1 MLDIDFEYLP
11 LFAELESEV
20 EKFKEN
26 DNQEKKQSLKNAT
39 EGLAKQTKNNFIRE
53 GSNIANIQPKKPASG
68 NILEILYTSFSL
80 NLSLYTR
87 HYRKFSLLLD
97 CMNCKRLREE
107 KNELQSKLK
116 EKEENL
122 RKALA
127 RISENVS
134 KSRKDKLALENE
146 NHRMRIKYAESRVGQ
161 MLRSN
166 CSKSTPNL
174 DKILPDR

>member
-1 MLDIDFEYLP
+1 
-11 LFAELESEV
+11 
-20 EKFKEN
+20 
-26 DNQEKKQSLKNAT
+26 
-39 EGLAKQTKNNFIRE
+39 
-53 GSNIANIQPKKPASG
+53 
-68 NILEILYTSFSL
+68 
-80 NLSLYTR
+80 
-87 HYRKFSLLLD
+87 
-97 CMNCKRLREE
+97 MNCKRLREE

-116 EKEENL
+116 DKEENL
-122 RKALA
+122 RKALE

-174 DKILPDR
+174 DKILQDR

>member
-1 MLDIDFEYLP
+1 
-11 LFAELESEV
+11 
-20 EKFKEN
+20 
-26 DNQEKKQSLKNAT
+26 
-39 EGLAKQTKNNFIRE
+39 
-53 GSNIANIQPKKPASG
+53 
-68 NILEILYTSFSL
+68 
-80 NLSLYTR
+80 
-87 HYRKFSLLLD
+87 
-97 CMNCKRLREE
+97 MNCKRLREE

-116 EKEENL
+116 DKEENL

-174 DKILPDR
+174 DKILQDR

>member
-1 MLDIDFEYLP
+1 M
-11 LFAELESEV
+11 
-20 EKFKEN
+20 
-26 DNQEKKQSLKNAT
+26 
-39 EGLAKQTKNNFIRE
+39 
-53 GSNIANIQPKKPASG
+53 
-68 NILEILYTSFSL
+68 
-80 NLSLYTR
+80 
-87 HYRKFSLLLD
+87 
-97 CMNCKRLREE
+97 
-107 KNELQSKLK
+107 QSKLK

-174 DKILPDR
+174 DKILQDR